1 MPSTLQVLS
10 LSSPSAGYRRIRFA
24 GPQLA
29 PFWQHDNIHCRLV
42 FPSAQDAAGSSASS
56 TRVYTVRSFDAD
68 AQWLEIDFLLHADA
82 GPGACWAQQAQIGDC
97 VEILKPG
104 GRTARIADWMVL
116 AGDDSALPAL
126 ARIAERLP
134 ASTRGHVVCEIADP
148 QDAIDIRL
156 PPGMQWHW
164 LYRAGLAAGT
174 GDQLQQAVQQLDWAA
189 SQSAKGASRFLWVG
203 AEFAT
208 AQALRAW
215 AVDSLGL
222 AKQEQLIVAY
232 WRRGMSEN
240 ELRAPKPEVEKA

>member
-10 LSSPSAGYRRIRFA
+10 LASPSAGYRRIRFA
-24 GPQLA
+24 GAQLA
-29 PFWQHDNIHCRLV
+29 PFCQHDNIHCRLV
-42 FPSAQDAAGSSASS
+42 FPAAQDPGNGSASS
-56 TRVYTVRSFDAD
+56 TRVYTVRAFDAD

-82 GPGACWAQQAQIGDC
+82 GPGAHWAQQAQVGDC

-104 GRTARIADWMVL
+104 GRTARTADWMVL

-126 ARIAERLP
+126 ARIAAQLP

-174 GDQLQQAVQQLDWAA
+174 GVQLQRAVQQLDWAA
-189 SQSAKGASRFLWVG
+189 SQSAEGTSRFLWVG

-222 AKQEQLIVAY
+222 AKQEQLTVAY
-232 WRRGMSEN
+232 WRRGMSEY

>member
-10 LSSPSAGYRRIRFA
+10 LCSPSAGYRRIRFA
-24 GPQLA
+24 GAQLA
-29 PFWQHDNIHCRLV
+29 PFCQHDNIHCRLV
-42 FPSAQDAAGSSASS
+42 FPSPQRDGVSS
-56 TRVYTVRSFDAD
+56 TRVYTVRAFDAD

-82 GPGACWAQQAQIGDC
+82 GPGACWAQQAQVGDC

-126 ARIAERLP
+126 ARIAEQLP

-148 QDAIDIRL
+148 RDAIDIPL

-164 LYRAGLAAGT
+164 LYRAGAPAGT
-174 GDQLQQAVQQLDWAA
+174 GEQLQQAVQALDWSAA
-189 SQSAKGASRFLWVG
+189 PPTAGASRFLWVG
-203 AEFAT
+203 GEFAT

-222 AKQEQLIVAY
+222 GKQEQLIVAY

-240 ELRAPKPEVEKA
+240 ELRAPKLDLEKT

>member
-24 GPQLA
+24 GAQLA
-29 PFWQHDNIHCRLV
+29 PFCQHDNIHCRLV
-42 FPSAQDAAGSSASS
+42 FPSALDAQDNSASS

-82 GPGACWAQQAQIGDC
+82 GPGACWAQQAQVGDC

-126 ARIAERLP
+126 ARIAEQLP

-148 QDAIDIRL
+148 QDAIDIPL
-156 PPGMQWHW
+156 PAGMQWHW
-164 LYRAGLAAGT
+164 LYRAGAAAGS
-174 GDQLQQAVQQLDWAA
+174 GEQLQQAVQALDWSAA
-189 SQSAKGASRFLWVG
+189 HTTEGASRFLWVG

-222 AKQEQLIVAY
+222 GKQEQLIVAY

-240 ELRAPKPEVEKA
+240 ELRAPKPELEKA

>member
-10 LSSPSAGYRRIRFA
+10 LASPSAGYRRIRFA
-24 GPQLA
+24 GAQLA
-29 PFWQHDNIHCRLV
+29 PFCQHDNIHCRLV
-42 FPSAQDAAGSSASS
+42 FPSPQRDGASS
-56 TRVYTVRSFDAD
+56 TRVYTVRAFDAD

-82 GPGACWAQQAQIGDC
+82 GPGACWAQQAQVGDR

-126 ARIAERLP
+126 ARIAEQLP

-164 LYRAGLAAGT
+164 LYRADTPAGT
-174 GDQLQQAVQQLDWAA
+174 GEQLQQAVQALDWSAA
-189 SQSAKGASRFLWVG
+189 PPTAGTSRFLWVG

-222 AKQEQLIVAY
+222 GKQEQLIVAY

-240 ELRAPKPEVEKA
+240 ELRAPKLDLEKT